1 MSATLHT
8 TLGDIKV
15 ELYCDLTPRTSH
27 NFLGLAAAGYYDGT
41 KFHRNIKG
49 FMIQASMPLV
59 SVVLSTS
66 SGGDPTGTGK
76 GGESIW
82 GGSFSDEFHP
92 DATHDCRG
100 ILAMANK
107 GANTNRYVNRGGHLM
122 GGCVAPDSFASRST
136 ITQPA
141 TIVLLRVTPLYVC
154 VY

>member
-49 FMIQASMPLV
+49 FMIQASMPSV

-66 SGGDPTGTGK
+66 SVKCLT
-76 GGESIW
+76 
-82 GGSFSDEFHP
+82 
-92 DATHDCRG
+92 
-100 ILAMANK
+100 
-107 GANTNRYVNRGGHLM
+107 
-122 GGCVAPDSFASRST
+122 AP
-136 ITQPA
+136 
-141 TIVLLRVTPLYVC
+141 LLCLYA
-154 VY
+154 YAGR

>member
-49 FMIQASMPLV
+49 FMIQASMPSV

-66 SGGDPTGTGK
+66 STIAVFVCLCRAVIQQEQVKVERVYGVVHLVMSFILMQRMTAEAFLRWLTKELTQTGMSTG
-76 GGESIW
+76 
-82 GGSFSDEFHP
+82 
-92 DATHDCRG
+92 
-100 ILAMANK
+100 
-107 GANTNRYVNRGGHLM
+107 GGHLM
-122 GGCVAPDSFASRST
+122 GGCVAPT
-136 ITQPA
+136 
-141 TIVLLRVTPLYVC
+141 
-154 VY
+154 